1 MPDTTLVVT
10 TITLTYIGRRHR
22 AWMHKNGGVV
32 HCYLRADGVTELGY
46 REPILG
52 EVAIGAIVRF
62 TFIGGILQRGSH
74 DSAPEVIGVHPERQF
89 VVAWQALDQA
99 TMDLR
104 AMRDRAAKRRT
115 MPTLADLRALIVY
128 TARRLSKRQAKS

>member
-1 MPDTTLVVT
+1 MPDTSLVVT

-62 TFIGGILQRGSH
+62 TFIGGILQRGSQ

-89 VVAWQALDQA
+89 VVAWQALDRA
-99 TMDLR
+99 TELR
-104 AMRDRAAKRRT
+104 ATAERAAKRRT

-128 TARRLSKRQAKS
+128 TARRLSKRQAKA